1 MLRDQANEIAEKG
14 FTCLF
19 RQLMFLGQGRSK
31 TGSSSAAILDDPEV
45 GRLTR
50 DLSEAREQQ
59 TATSAVDSLEAFDQA
74 LQRIRLIKGILNSE
88 TSLLLSTHKT

>member
-31 TGSSSAAILDDPEV
+31 TGSSSPEV